1 MPGTLTFGKFLSV
14 AQAHVAI
21 VGTVRLLNLVYD
33 GQVAAASK
41 SCFKA
46 RLVKLS
52 TSASELGKFSAYASK
67 RGTGWRPG
75 LDKEDPSPF

>member
-1 MPGTLTFGKFLSV
+1 M

-33 GQVAAASK
+33 GQVAAASEAALK
-41 SCFKA
+41 
-46 RLVKLS
+46 RVLVKLS
-52 TSASELGKFSAYASK
+52 TYASELGKFSAYASK
-67 RGTGWRPG
+67 GGTGWRPG